1 MELQSYFLYAVF
13 VVIGVIVAMFL
24 AAIIAWSTS
33 PNRRGLQLIQFEEVT
48 EHVGNL
54 GLIYPAVVIY
64 VFAAL
69 VYFVK

>member
-24 AAIIAWSTS
+24 ATIIAWSTS

-54 GLIYPAVVIY
+54 GLIYPTLAVY

-69 VYFVK
+69 VYFAK